1 MKLYTECFW
10 DDWDRIV
17 DIYVDKTEKLPE
29 YINDNTTYKI
39 VVLEKG
45 SMGIKIDNESY
56 TVKAPALILLSD
68 SEVISARI
76 MEAVKAEIVFFNPKT
91 VRDEFTLERIKA
103 HEFDNLNGTVIYQ
116 DFMMIIP
123 FIEEYNK
130 GNIIPISLNALER
143 VKQIVSSL
151 QGELSSQRDGF
162 WPCRSR
168 SFLME
173 LLYLISFSFWDSNTE
188 SETEDDRDTQTT
200 FSEIAEF
207 LNEHIGEKMSL
218 EMLTR
223 KFLINRNKLNDIFV
237 KESSMTCMNY
247 LLKLRIDLAKLL
259 LSTTQIPI
267 SEVSMRVGFED
278 SNYFSKVFRKQ
289 EGVSP
294 TKFRNS

>member
-39 VVLEKG
+39 VALEKG

-207 LNEHIGEKMSL
+207 LNEHIGEKISL